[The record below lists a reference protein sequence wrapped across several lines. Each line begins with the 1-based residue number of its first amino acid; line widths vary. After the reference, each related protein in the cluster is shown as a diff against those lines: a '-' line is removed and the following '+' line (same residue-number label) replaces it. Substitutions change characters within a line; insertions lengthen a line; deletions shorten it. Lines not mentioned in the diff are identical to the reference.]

1 MFRQLNLSH
10 KNSILLIER
19 SGDFFSWWILL
30 PRVYIILWN
39 SKRITGILFSCC
51 KLQGC
56 DCDWDCEVMLRVAC
70 AVARGGKTR
79 CNSWELS
86 SSIVAASGGTVQHIV
101 YTHNTCTMYCT
112 SYTCTCVLCILYIR
126 FIYQMHAHIYTVHT
140 SYFIYIMYGT
150 TTTSYIL
157 WITSY
162 IMYTCRCEHIWNT
175 RGSVHECRDADHR
188 GGFSG

>member
-1 MFRQLNLSH
+1 
-10 KNSILLIER
+10 
-19 SGDFFSWWILL
+19 
-30 PRVYIILWN
+30 
-39 SKRITGILFSCC
+39 
-51 KLQGC
+51 
-56 DCDWDCEVMLRVAC
+56 VMLRVAC

-79 CNSWELS
+79 CNSRELS

-112 SYTCTCVLCILYIR
+112 SYTCTYVLCILYIR
-126 FIYQMHAHIYTVHT
+126 FIYQMHAH
-140 SYFIYIMYGT
+140 M
-150 TTTSYIL
+150 YIL
-157 WITSY
+157 YIHHTLYYVWYYNVIRTMNYIIY